1 MRDLQISNSSYQY
14 QSLRFVTRL
23 RGGLTALAYQRSLQ
37 IREAEQGKVTAMAIL
52 GADIPQIVAGFQMI
66 HEVWA
71 SLLDVAI
78 ATWLL
83 ERKLSLAC
91 LAPVVLVLSMRNENL
106 RPTKSTN

>member
-1 MRDLQISNSSYQY
+1 MALVYQ
-14 QSLRFVTRL
+14 Q
-23 RGGLTALAYQRSLQ
+23 SLQ

-52 GADIPQIVAGFQMI
+52 GADVPQIVASLTLF

-83 ERKLSLAC
+83 ERNLSLAC
-91 LAPVVLVLSMRNENL
+91 LAPVVLILSMWTEIV
-106 RPTKSTN
+106 KSMSEC